1 MTRTTPLKVLTVCGL
16 LILPLGLSGC
26 VGTMVGAG
34 ATAATAAAQ
43 ERGFSGAV
51 DDTVIRTRINA
62 LWLDHNEEMFR
73 KAGLQVHEGRALLT
87 GTMPTQ
93 QMRLDAV
100 RLAWQADGVRE
111 VINEM
116 TVAKSGGVS
125 GFATDTW
132 ISTQLKT
139 RILFDKEI
147 SSINYS
153 IETVAGVVY
162 LMGIAQTQDEL
173 ARVTT
178 HARSISNVRQ
188 VVSYVRLK
196 DDPDRKAT

>member
-1 MTRTTPLKVLTVCGL
+1 MTRTTPIKIIALCGL
-16 LILPLGLSGC
+16 LAFPLGLSGC
-26 VGTMVGAG
+26 VGTVVGAG

-43 ERGFSGAV
+43 ERGFTGAV

-73 KAGLQVHEGRALLT
+73 KASLQVHEGRALLT

-100 RLAWQADGVRE
+100 RLAWQAEGIRE

-116 TVAKSGGVS
+116 KVAESGGIS

-139 RILFDKEI
+139 RILFDKDI

-162 LMGIAQTQDEL
+162 LMGIAQTENEL

-178 HARSISNVRQ
+178 HARSISSVRQ

-196 DDPDRKAT
+196 SDPGRKAT